1 MGPLFFSG
9 GEADAIGVLM
19 HLNAHAAQSVGQPRL
34 ILRGAVILRQ
44 HHRRKLGLPPVRD
57 TEHARSWRGIVYQ
70 IRQIR
75 RVEGHPRFA
84 LQHWL

>member
-9 GEADAIGVLM
+9 GEADAVRLLM
-19 HLNAHAAQSVGQPRL
+19 QLHTHAAQSVGQPRL

-44 HHRRKLGLPPVRD
+44 HHRRKLGLPPASD
-57 TEHARSWRGIVYQ
+57 TEHARSRRGIVYQ

-75 RVEGHPRFA
+75 RVKSHPRFP